1 MHFSPQPKKFTRS
14 FCFDGCGECTF
25 ILIGWTSP
33 VREIVVFILS
43 FPAQLVE
50 VFVCFLP
57 LCEFSAHCVFVI
69 FLLALFGSMG
79 NSCVKLAWVHP
90 LDFCIQTLDANFK
103 VYFSC
108 WNPCS
113 NLSRLAMAA
122 LRVISDVSAALFHH
136 CVFLIVTLT

>member
-103 VYFSC
+103 VYFLLEPLFQFVQTCNGSPASDIRRFC
-108 WNPCS
+108 C
-113 NLSRLAMAA
+113 
-122 LRVISDVSAALFHH
+122 VIPSL
-136 CVFLIVTLT
+136 CFLIVTLT